1 MRWGLNLIRGTK
13 EEGNTAGVNLERTDI
28 LLAQGLLFVLTLS
41 WTSKP
46 AGIRYMS
53 LKYTIWNEIFEMM
66 VK

>member
-13 EEGNTAGVNLERTDI
+13 EEGNTAVVSLDRTDI
-28 LLAQGLLFVLTLS
+28 LLTQGVLFVLTLS

-46 AGIRYMS
+46 AGIGYMS